1 MHQHHKNK
9 ERRCKMEQRTAEW
22 FQARLG
28 KVTASNVYNI
38 ISKTAKG
45 LPTSKY
51 EDYKIKL
58 MTERLTGETSQSYTT
73 SAMQWGIEHEDD
85 ALKEYAFIY
94 DTEVTR
100 CGFIQHPTMEMAGAS
115 PDGFVGEDG
124 LVEIK
129 CPQSAN
135 HLRFF
140 MDGNIKPEYIAQIQ
154 FQMACTGRKWCHF
167 ISYNPNF
174 VGRSTRLRMKI
185 KRILRDEKH
194 IEEINKAVE
203 TFLAEID
210 QDMKQILA
218 RAA

>member
-1 MHQHHKNK
+1 
-9 ERRCKMEQRTAEW
+9 MEQRTAEW
-22 FQARLG
+22 FQARFG
-28 KVTASNVYNI
+28 KVTASNIYNVL
-38 ISKTAKG
+38 SKTAKG

-58 MTERLTGETSQSYTT
+58 ITERLIEETSQSYTT
-73 SAMQWGIEHEDD
+73 SAMQWSIEHEDD
-85 ALKEYAFIY
+85 ALNEYAFIY
-94 DTEVTR
+94 DAEVTR
-100 CGFIQHPTMEMAGAS
+100 CGFIQHPTIKMAGAS
-115 PDGFVGEDG
+115 PDGFVGDDG
-124 LVEIK
+124 LVEVK
-129 CPQSAN
+129 CPQSTT

-140 MDGNIKPEYIAQIQ
+140 MDGKIKPEYIAQMQ

-174 VGRSTRLRMKI
+174 VGRSTGLRMKI
-185 KRILRDEKH
+185 KRVNRDEKH

-203 TFLAEID
+203 LFLGEID

>member
-1 MHQHHKNK
+1 
-9 ERRCKMEQRTAEW
+9 MEQRTAEW